1 MEVMWCISEEAAE
14 TEPAWKGAGQEVGLQ
29 IWRIVVSIYIYTSTD
44 LLPISRPVIV
54 VTSLSV
60 SPPPSPPSPV
70 LSLIPCCSWTSS
82 VIFDNNL
89 INNKLTREELIGWH
103 VTTME
108 WTAPRNSIVLAE
120 SRTVDDA
127 EFVAWMC
134 SINLCQTSKNSDEQL
149 GRR

>member
-60 SPPPSPPSPV
+60 SPPPSPRLMFS
-70 LSLIPCCSWTSS
+70 
-82 VIFDNNL
+82 
-89 INNKLTREELIGWH
+89 H
-103 VTTME
+103 
-108 WTAPRNSIVLAE
+108 
-120 SRTVDDA
+120 
-127 EFVAWMC
+127 
-134 SINLCQTSKNSDEQL
+134 
-149 GRR
+149 